1 MMFLKKHKV
10 FSLLCI
16 LILISIIGMVFT
28 DTLSYPYILADRQI
42 ELISRCV
49 FDSNNFTTDFYG
61 YSFSAP
67 KGYCVLP
74 DRLFPVDGS
83 IEIVPRGWYFVFN
96 EYAEGTI
103 AEGAKA
109 TLLFEPMTTER
120 NPDSIIHSLISGK
133 FLDATNIG
141 STINS
146 SGVGFTLANNVLGAD
161 NRPYDWAF
169 ATRPDKKYFLA
180 IVTKSLDNQEVG
192 QYILKDLK
200 LN

>member
-1 MMFLKKHKV
+1 MFIKKHKV

-16 LILISIIGMVFT
+16 LVLIIIVGMVFT
-28 DTLSYPYILADRQI
+28 GTLSYPYIFADRQI
-42 ELISRCV
+42 ELLSRCV
-49 FDSNNFTTDFYG
+49 FSSNNFSTDFYG

-74 DRLFPVDGS
+74 DRLFPTDGS

-103 AEGAKA
+103 AQEAKV
-109 TLLFEPMTTER
+109 TLLFEPITNER
-120 NPDSIIHSLISGK
+120 NPASIIHNLINGK
-133 FLDATNIG
+133 FLNAINIG

-146 SGVGFTLANNVLGAD
+146 SGIGFTLVKNVLGAD
-161 NRPYDWAF
+161 NQTYNWAF

-180 IVTKSLDNQEVG
+180 VVTKSSDDQTVG
-192 QYILKDLK
+192 QYILKDLS

>member
-1 MMFLKKHKV
+1 MFLKKHKV
-10 FSLLCI
+10 FSLLII
-16 LILISIIGMVFT
+16 LILISIIGMTFT
-28 DTLSYPYILADRQI
+28 GTLSYPYILADRQI

-49 FDSNNFTTDFYG
+49 FDSNNFTTDYYG

-83 IEIVPRGWYFVFN
+83 IEIVRKGWYFVFN

-109 TLLFEPMTTER
+109 TLLFEPMTADR

-133 FLDATNIG
+133 FLNPTNIG
-141 STINS
+141 STINPA
-146 SGVGFTLANNVLGAD
+146 GIGFTLANNVLGAD
-161 NRPYDWAF
+161 NQPYNWAF
-169 ATRPDKKYFLA
+169 STRSDKKYFLA
-180 IVTKSLDNQEVG
+180 IVTKSLDDQAVG

-200 LN
+200 PN